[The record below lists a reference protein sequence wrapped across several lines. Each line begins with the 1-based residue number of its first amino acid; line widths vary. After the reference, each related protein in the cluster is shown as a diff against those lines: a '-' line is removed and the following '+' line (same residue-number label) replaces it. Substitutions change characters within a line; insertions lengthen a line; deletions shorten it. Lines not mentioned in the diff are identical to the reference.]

1 MLNTH
6 YIRIEGDDLTRKLRL
21 AAFPQE
27 FVGYN
32 QICGLDL
39 LPRKSRERL
48 AFPRFLE
55 QEHNQSL
62 TASVAGVWRVNR
74 GRGVNSGRGKLFQF
88 CL

>member
-32 QICGLDL
+32 QICGG
-39 LPRKSRERL
+39 STCFREIR
-48 AFPRFLE
+48 E
-55 QEHNQSL
+55 SVEHFRESL

-74 GRGVNSGRGKLFQF
+74 GR
-88 CL
+88 